1 MNDTEDDPDLYL
13 FTKIHPAFCE
23 SIFWHISKCNYKLL
37 PQCRNAVSMISK
49 LGQSLSTRNTLCNK
63 CLILYKNLVIH
74 CLGHCLSTLATRL
87 QIYNTIR
94 SKFGDKVSNYYNS
107 IDEET
112 RVCIM
117 LGAPVTEFL
126 KFLKVSHVK
135 FVTSVLVDIDRIWR
149 T

>member
-1 MNDTEDDPDLYL
+1 M
-13 FTKIHPAFCE
+13 
-23 SIFWHISKCNYKLL
+23 LL

-49 LGQSLSTRNTLCNK
+49 LGQSLCARNTLCDK
-63 CLILYKNLVIH
+63 CGILYENVVIH

-107 IDEET
+107 IDVET
-112 RVCIM
+112 KVCIL

-126 KFLKVSHVK
+126 KILKVCHIK
-135 FVTSVLVDIDRIWR
+135 FLTSALVYIDRIWR
-149 T
+149 TYR